1 MEIFENLSASS
12 RLEPDELDVYSRTV
26 REVTE
31 RLGPAV
37 ISIGTASGRGGG
49 SGVIL
54 GSDGQAA
61 TAVTNSH
68 VVRGLARRGSGRR
81 GSESGADLQVTLAD
95 GTTVPAEVL
104 GDDPS
109 SDLAVIRFE
118 PEGEFAVAPLGESQ
132 NLVVGQLVVAIGSP
146 LGFQRTVTAG
156 VVSALGRSLRGEGG
170 RMIENV
176 IQTDAA
182 INPGNSGGPLADASG
197 KVVGINTAVIGGAQ
211 GIGFAVPV
219 SAAFRRIVFA
229 LVTDGR
235 VRRAFL
241 GVMVASRQ
249 QRDGPGS
256 PGGAQVESVSPNSP
270 AERAGV
276 RSGDLIVGFGDDP
289 VRSMDDLLNLLD
301 ESAIGRDTELHV
313 LRGKRDMT
321 LNVRPREQPAD

>member
-12 RLEPDELDVYSRTV
+12 RLERDELDAYSRAV

-37 ISIGTASGRGGG
+37 ISLGTLSGRGGG

-54 GSDGQAA
+54 GSDEQMA

-68 VVRGLARRGSGRR
+68 VVRGLTRAGGRL
-81 GSESGADLQVTLAD
+81 GGDLRVTLGD

-104 GDDPS
+104 GDDPP
-109 SDLAVIRFE
+109 SDLAVVRFE
-118 PEGEFAVAPLGESQ
+118 PEGEFAVAPLGEAQ

-156 VVSALGRSLRGEGG
+156 VVSALGRSIRSQDG
-170 RMIENV
+170 RPIENV

-182 INPGNSGGPLADASG
+182 INPGNSGGPLSDTSG
-197 KVVGINTAVIGGAQ
+197 RVVGINTAIIGGAQ

-219 SAAFRRIVFA
+219 SAAFRRVIFA
-229 LVTDGR
+229 LVTEGR

-241 GVMVASRQ
+241 GVMVQSRQ
-249 QRDGPGS
+249 ESDGAG
-256 PGGAQVESVSPNSP
+256 GGAQVESMAPNSP
-270 AERAGV
+270 AERAGI
-276 RSGDLIVGFGDDP
+276 RQGDLIVGF
-289 VRSMDDLLNLLD
+289 N
-301 ESAIGRDTELHV
+301 
-313 LRGKRDMT
+313 
-321 LNVRPREQPAD
+321 